1 MKMLVLQ
8 SSGRTSGN
16 TARVA
21 ALVEEALRSE
31 AARTGESLELETIHL
46 AQTELH
52 ACTGCRSCFDRGEQT
67 CPYADDDLLAIKAKM
82 RQADGL
88 VLAAPVYVNDVNGIM
103 KNWIDRLAH
112 VCHRP
117 EFAGKVAFLLAT
129 TGSTSAKHT
138 LRSMQVPLWTWGYR
152 IAGSRWFRTGAT
164 MSMEEIRRRHAEKID
179 HASRRLLQEIHGRK
193 YLRPS
198 FISLMVFRIQQAGWS
213 RAKAD
218 SIDYAYW
225 RDHGWLDTRKSTFF
239 FPHRANPVR
248 TRLARLIGAA
258 VAALFVSTGKL
269 PIGAEASQD
278 TVDDLSGGGARAG
291 LAQPVG

>member
-1 MKMLVLQ
+1 VKILVLQ
-8 SSGRTSGN
+8 SSGRTTGN

-21 ALVEEALRSE
+21 ALAEDALRAE
-31 AARTGESLELETIHL
+31 AAGEDLDTETIHL
-46 AQTELH
+46 AQADLH

-88 VLAAPVYVNDVNGIM
+88 VLAGPVYVNDVNGIM

-117 EFAGKVAFLLAT
+117 EFAGKVALLLAT
-129 TGSTSAKHT
+129 TGSTSAKHS

-152 IAGSRWFRTGAT
+152 IAGSNSFRTGAT
-164 MSMEEIRRRHAEKID
+164 ISMEEIRRRHAERIGR
-179 HASRRLLQEIHGRK
+179 ASKRLFQEIRRRK

-225 RDHGWLDTRKSTFF
+225 RDHGWLDIRKSTFF
-239 FPHRANPVR
+239 FPHWANPIT

-258 VAALFVSTGKL
+258 AAAFF
-269 PIGAEASQD
+269 
-278 TVDDLSGGGARAG
+278 
-291 LAQPVG
+291 

>member
-1 MKMLVLQ
+1 MKILVLQ

-21 ALVEEALRSE
+21 ALAEEALRSE
-31 AARTGESLELETIHL
+31 AARTGESLELETIHF
-46 AQTELH
+46 ASSDLH

-88 VLAAPVYVNDVNGIM
+88 VLAGPVYVNDVNGIM

-117 EFAGKVAFLLAT
+117 EFAGKIALLLAT

-152 IAGSRWFRTGAT
+152 IAGSQWFRTGAAT
-164 MSMEEIRRRHAEKID
+164 SLEETRRRHADRIGRV
-179 HASRRLLQEIHGRK
+179 ASQLFQEILLRK

-198 FISLMVFRIQQAGWS
+198 LISLMVFRIQQAGWS
-213 RAKAD
+213 RAAAG

-225 RDHGWLDTRKSTFF
+225 RDHGWLDTSKSTFF
-239 FPHRANPVR
+239 FPHRAGPV
-248 TRLARLIGAA
+248 TTLLARLIGAA
-258 VAALFVSTGKL
+258 VAALFV
-269 PIGAEASQD
+269 
-278 TVDDLSGGGARAG
+278 
-291 LAQPVG
+291 